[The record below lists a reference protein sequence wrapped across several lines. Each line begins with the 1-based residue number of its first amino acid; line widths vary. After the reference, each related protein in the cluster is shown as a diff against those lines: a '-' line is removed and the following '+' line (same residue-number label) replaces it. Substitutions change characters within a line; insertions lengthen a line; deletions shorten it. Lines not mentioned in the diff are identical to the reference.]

1 MKKQIIKLTKLIL
14 GLFLFAVGI
23 VMTLNAN
30 LGVAPWDV
38 FHQGLSKV
46 TGITI
51 GQANIAVG
59 LLIVILDVVL
69 GQDIGWGTILNM
81 LLIGIFID
89 ILMLN
94 NLIPIFNSF
103 IPSLIMLILGIV
115 VEGYGCWIY
124 LLAQLGAGPRDGLMV
139 ILTKRTGKSIQF
151 NKSITE
157 LGAVI
162 VGYFLGGSLGLG
174 TVMMAFLGGPIFQWA
189 FKTVNFNVKDVE
201 HRFIQDDIKY
211 LKEKFKVEEEN

>member
-1 MKKQIIKLTKLIL
+1 MKRQIIRLIKLIL

-38 FHQGLSKV
+38 FHQGLSRV

-51 GQANIAVG
+51 GQANIVVG
-59 LLIVILDVVL
+59 LLIIILDAVL

-81 LLIGIFID
+81 ILIGTFID

-94 NLIPIFNSF
+94 NLIPTFNNF
-103 IPSLIMLILGIV
+103 FPSLIMLVLGIV

-139 ILTKRTGKSIQF
+139 ILTKRTGKSVRF
-151 NKSITE
+151 NKSMAE

-174 TVMMAFLGGPIFQWA
+174 TVIMAFLGGPIFQWV

-211 LKEKFKVEEEN
+211 LKEKFKIKKEN

>member
-1 MKKQIIKLTKLIL
+1 MKKQIIRLIKLIL

-38 FHQGLSKV
+38 FHQGLSRV

-69 GQDIGWGTILNM
+69 GQDIGWGTISNM
-81 LLIGIFID
+81 ILIGTFID

-94 NLIPIFNSF
+94 NLIPTFNSF
-103 IPSLIMLILGIV
+103 FPSLIMLILGIV
-115 VEGYGCWIY
+115 LEGYGCWIY

-139 ILTKRTGKSIQF
+139 ILTKRTGKSVQF
-151 NKSITE
+151 NKSMTE

-174 TVMMAFLGGPIFQWA
+174 TVIMAFLGGPIFQWV